1 MRLLTA
7 IVLTLFA
14 LLGGAEAAMHMTKQ
28 DQQILSQLSPA
39 ARKEVISRLSP
50 GETVKGIVETMA
62 LNRLSLLY
70 AEGRVVEVD
79 VIQGIATVQ
88 YQDGTTKKVP
98 FKIDEVVIR
107 D

>member
-1 MRLLTA
+1 MRLLTVIA
-7 IVLTLFA
+7 LALFA

-28 DQQILSQLSPA
+28 DQQILSQLSPE

-50 GETVKGIVETMA
+50 GETVMGIVETMA

-70 AEGRVVEVD
+70 AEGRIVEVD
-79 VIQGIATVQ
+79 VIEGIATIQ
-88 YQDGTTKKVP
+88 YKDGTTKKVT
-98 FKIDEVVIR
+98 FKIEEVVIR